1 MVPPVHYTRSG
12 DITVAYQVVGDGPI
26 DLVVGLPSISHLE
39 VAWEGPEYA
48 RLFDRLAGFSRL
60 LLFDKRGV
68 GMSERI
74 AGPAT
79 LEDRMDD
86 IRAVMDGAGSER
98 AVIFGASE
106 SGPMSILFAAT
117 YPERTSALVVYGSTV
132 CGGWHEDDPIAVSWW
147 PTREAY
153 KQEFEASCEKLR
165 LHWGDPAFSA
175 GGLAPSRAAD
185 AGFTAWLTRMFCL
198 GSSPNAAI
206 ALRRMNAEIDIRPVL
221 PSVRVPTL
229 IVHRE
234 MDSAEPVEYGRYLA
248 AHIPDSKYVEL
259 PGVDHLPSVDDM
271 DLMVDEIEEFVTG
284 FRRGPDPD
292 RVLLTVL
299 FTDIVG
305 SSQIAA
311 HLGDRAWAQ
320 ALARHHAV
328 IRGALARYR
337 GREVDTAGDGFF
349 AVFDGPARA
358 VRCALEAAR
367 SVHSLGL
374 DIRAGLH
381 TGECELAG
389 DTVRGLAVHAGA
401 RVAALATAGEVV
413 TTGTVKDLV
422 GGSGLRFESLGTR
435 ALKGLPGEWPV
446 YRACS

>member
-1 MVPPVHYTRSG
+1 MVPPVHYTRSE
-12 DITVAYQVVGDGPI
+12 DVTVAYQVVGDGPI
-26 DLVVGLPSISHLE
+26 DLVVGLPYISHLE
-39 VAWEGPEYA
+39 AAWEGPEYA

-86 IRAVMDGAGSER
+86 IRAVMDDVGSQR

-106 SGPMSILFAAT
+106 SGAMSILFAAT
-117 YPERTSALVVYGSTV
+117 YPERTSALVVYGSNV
-132 CGGWHEDDPIAVSWW
+132 CGGWHEDDPIAVRRW

-153 KQEFEASCEKLR
+153 QQGAEADYHEIQ
-165 LHWGDPAFSA
+165 LHWGEPAMMV
-175 GGLAPSRAAD
+175 GGLAPSRADD
-185 AGFTAWLTRMFCL
+185 AAFANWLARMFCM

-206 ALRRMNAEIDIRPVL
+206 ALDRMNQEIDVRQVL
-221 PSVRVPTL
+221 SSVRVPTL
-229 IVHRE
+229 ILHRDE
-234 MDSAEPVEYGRYLA
+234 DSAVPVEYGRYLA
-248 AHIPDSKYVEL
+248 AHIHGAKYVEL
-259 PGVDHLPSVDDM
+259 HGGDHFPSVDGM
-271 DLMVDEIEEFVTG
+271 DLLVDEIEEFVTG

-305 SSQIAA
+305 STEMVARV
-311 HLGDRAWAQ
+311 GDRAWAQ
-320 ALARHHAV
+320 TLARHHAV
-328 IRGALARYR
+328 VRGALARYR
-337 GREVDTAGDGFF
+337 GREVNTAGDGFF

-389 DTVRGLAVHAGA
+389 DDVRGQAVHVGA
-401 RVAALATAGEVV
+401 RVAALATAGEVM

-422 GGSGLRFESLGTR
+422 GGSGLRFETLGTR

-446 YRACS
+446 YRACT